1 MIIYHNS
8 KEYKEY
14 SYAKEE
20 DFEKDIITNSKLFF
34 GQNTI
39 YIDAKKKIESK
50 SFGGTIPDGFLFDFS
65 DKENPEFYIVEAE
78 LAKHSFYE
86 HIFAQITKFFAF
98 YKNKSSHS
106 ELIDKLY
113 KIVKS
118 DGEIEREFLN
128 FIGKKE
134 IYKSI
139 KDTLDASQNI
149 LLMID
154 GEKREL
160 PEMFDTYAEWGT
172 MVKYIILK
180 KYTNN
185 SESIFSMH
193 PEFQNIEY
201 ITGTSVEDIE
211 EEVIEYDEDFH
222 FNKSSPATKEIYQEI
237 KQKILEYNESAYF
250 NPQRSYI
257 SIKTN
262 RNVAYFK
269 FRKTKV
275 RLIIMMDEGIVRSKI
290 QSHEIKSLS
299 ESVQKFYNGPCCAI
313 DLNSKKELGEV
324 INLLIDVVGREK
336 ER

>member
-1 MIIYHNS
+1 
-8 KEYKEY
+8 
-14 SYAKEE
+14 
-20 DFEKDIITNSKLFF
+20 
-34 GQNTI
+34 
-39 YIDAKKKIESK
+39 
-50 SFGGTIPDGFLFDFS
+50 
-65 DKENPEFYIVEAE
+65 
-78 LAKHSFYE
+78 
-86 HIFAQITKFFAF
+86 
-98 YKNKSSHS
+98 
-106 ELIDKLY
+106 
-113 KIVKS
+113 
-118 DGEIEREFLN
+118 
-128 FIGKKE
+128 
-134 IYKSI
+134 
-139 KDTLDASQNI
+139 
-149 LLMID
+149 
-154 GEKREL
+154 
-160 PEMFDTYAEWGT
+160 
-172 MVKYIILK
+172 
-180 KYTNN
+180 
-185 SESIFSMH
+185 MH